1 MQSVGA
7 SRFALPSALA
17 NGFQATAGRPAVGE
31 RQAGEAAATGA
42 AAPESSGMSSREVAG
57 LLAAFK
63 PVMAAGGSA
72 IDPRFLEDII
82 SQAAAM
88 RAAGEDTVLVIVTT
102 PGGGAAVSAMS
113 AGGFAS
119 AVQQGG
125 DSMGS
130 IAGESGRRESVA
142 DHVRAAL
149 GGGET
154 ADGTG
159 RGTEAAV
166 AEALSASFAT
176 GVSIKGSSG
185 QGHPAAGHA
194 GQGHAGPVHAGQGA
208 GGTPAATVEVVPLAA
223 RPGAAVPRGGS
234 GLVNF
239 VV

>member
-1 MQSVGA
+1 M
-7 SRFALPSALA
+7 
-17 NGFQATAGRPAVGE
+17 
-31 RQAGEAAATGA
+31 GEALQPA
-42 AAPESSGMSSREVAG
+42 AAGTAAASDSSGMSSREVAS

-63 PVMAAGGSA
+63 PVMAAAGSA

-88 RAAGEDTVLVIVTT
+88 RAAGQDTVLVIVST
-102 PGGGAAVSAMS
+102 PGGGASVSAMS

-130 IAGESGRRESVA
+130 LAGESGQRESVA

-149 GGGET
+149 GTAET
-154 ADGTG
+154 TDATG
-159 RGTEAAV
+159 RVAEGAV

-176 GVSIKGSSG
+176 STSIKG
-185 QGHPAAGHA
+185 QGTA
-194 GQGHAGPVHAGQGA
+194 
-208 GGTPAATVEVVPLAA
+208 PAATVEVVPLAA
-223 RPGAAVPRGGS
+223 RPGAAMPSGGS